1 VIEARS
7 DFGRLELMAKHEFT
21 ILDESGAL
29 PAPATIR
36 NDRVHLSTGDLDRA
50 LHWQLKPEGF
60 CQGSTC
66 FPIPDGDS
74 VVGDDGVDLVQ
85 FARLLDRPIALDVDE
100 RAAYLGMSAGHRA
113 EQLTSLEAP
122 DFTLP
127 GLDGQL
133 HTLSDYRGKKV
144 FLVAY
149 ASW

>member
-1 VIEARS
+1 
-7 DFGRLELMAKHEFT
+7 MAKDEFT
-21 ILDESGAL
+21 ILDERGAVPV
-29 PAPATIR
+29 PAIIR
-36 NDRVHLSTGDLDRA
+36 NDRVHLSPGDLDHA

-74 VVGDDGVDLVQ
+74 VVDDDGVDLVA

-100 RAAYLGMSAGHRA
+100 RAVYVGMSAGHRA
-113 EQLTSLEAP
+113 KQLTSLEAP

-133 HTLSDYRGKKV
+133 HTLSDYRGRKV
-144 FLVAY
+144 LLVAY

>member
-1 VIEARS
+1 
-7 DFGRLELMAKHEFT
+7 MAKDEFT
-21 ILDESGAL
+21 VLDEKGAVPV
-29 PAPATIR
+29 PAIISK
-36 NDRVHLSTGDLDRA
+36 DRVHLSPADLDRA

-100 RAAYLGMSAGHRA
+100 RAAYVGMSAGHRA

-133 HTLSDYRGKKV
+133 HTLSDYRGHKV
-144 FLVAY
+144 LLVAY